1 MEKLLV
7 DKDCLLEKFSGKGGW
22 TYAEILE
29 VQITSLLFLPYC
41 ALEVVHL
48 IRKVRLHQ
56 NLEISKNREIW
67 RFCCCF
73 WGSLQKRR
81 SFP

>member
-48 IRKVRLHQ
+48 IQRYSFETNMLLAIVGFVIVVVNLLIMRK
-56 NLEISKNREIW
+56 
-67 RFCCCF
+67 
-73 WGSLQKRR
+73 
-81 SFP
+81 